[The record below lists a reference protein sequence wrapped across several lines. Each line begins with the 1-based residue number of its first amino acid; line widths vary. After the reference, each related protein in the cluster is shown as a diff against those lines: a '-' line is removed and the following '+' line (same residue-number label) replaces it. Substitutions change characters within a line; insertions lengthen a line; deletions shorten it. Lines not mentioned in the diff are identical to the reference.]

1 MAPDAI
7 KKTFDIRELF
17 QYTLCLFY
25 KYLHKKTLLSK
36 KKKNGLKTPKKSISI
51 PIPRALVSSSKS
63 TRLDPLITSYLSVRF
78 CTHGCDDGVCHMTC
92 TNFGTWSCH
101 VTYHEMRIAV
111 RVIHQLDLETVDW
124 LGGQHAQVHAEVPVT
139 AVDIVNVCFDN
150 DGIIL
155 KIILKLCLDHR

>member
-1 MAPDAI
+1 MPS

-17 QYTLCLFY
+17 QYTLCLFINIFIKNFIKQKEEKWVENAEK
-25 KYLHKKTLLSK
+25 KYFNQL
-36 KKKNGLKTPKKSISI
+36 
-51 PIPRALVSSSKS
+51 PIPRAHVSSSKS

-101 VTYHEMRIAV
+101 VTYHEVRIAV

>member
-1 MAPDAI
+1 MS
-7 KKTFDIRELF
+7 
-17 QYTLCLFY
+17 LCEYLDNKFY
-25 KYLHKKTLLSK
+25 KAKRRKMGWKSRKKYFKQLPVTR
-36 KKKNGLKTPKKSISI
+36 T
-51 PIPRALVSSSKS
+51 LVSSSKY
-63 TRLDPLITSYLSVRF
+63 TTPDPLITSYLSVRF

-101 VTYHEMRIAV
+101 VTYHEVWIAV

-139 AVDIVNVCFDN
+139 AVDIVNVCLDN

-155 KIILKLCLDHR
+155 KIILKLCLNHR